1 MVVLAIS
8 RVFFYMSRSQAI
20 SVKYCS
26 RKVYLGGLGESFPR
40 QIEDRPTETTS
51 DGAFCRIP
59 LASPKNVSLNSS
71 NVLKTLYWLCFF
83 PSNHEVFTCPYF
95 AANFKEL
102 SKLYKLKAQERV
114 ERTAVVKKVPP
125 KMMMV
130 RT

>member
-1 MVVLAIS
+1 M
-8 RVFFYMSRSQAI
+8 
-20 SVKYCS
+20 KYCS